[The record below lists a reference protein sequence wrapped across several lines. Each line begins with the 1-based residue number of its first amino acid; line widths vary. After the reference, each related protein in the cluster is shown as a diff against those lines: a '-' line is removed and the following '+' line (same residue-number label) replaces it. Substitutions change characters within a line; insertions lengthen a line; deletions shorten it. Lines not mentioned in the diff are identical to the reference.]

1 MNRIFKRKLVF
12 CKSLFTVQFYP
23 IYKRGKKNLKKKK
36 KKKTSAGA
44 YPGAPFYK
52 SSFYKSS
59 PVQSSPVQKYSIPF
73 QRAKRKHT
81 NMASSYPALYFRV
94 ILLLFLASLVSGRP
108 VLSATSYPQ
117 VIYQGHPTSIFG
129 KYLFGRRFKIQH
141 FRNISCKISCL
152 PASPGIFE
160 HLKNGIITHF

>member
-36 KKKTSAGA
+36 KKTSAGA

-59 PVQSSPVQKYSIPF
+59 PVQSSPV
-73 QRAKRKHT
+73 
-81 NMASSYPALYFRV
+81 
-94 ILLLFLASLVSGRP
+94 
-108 VLSATSYPQ
+108 
-117 VIYQGHPTSIFG
+117 
-129 KYLFGRRFKIQH
+129 
-141 FRNISCKISCL
+141 
-152 PASPGIFE
+152 
-160 HLKNGIITHF
+160 